1 MNILIAGAWPY
12 ANGSLHI
19 GHIAAL
25 LPGDILARYFRLK
38 GENVCYVSG
47 SDCHGTPIQIR
58 ASKEGVSPN
67 EIADRFHNEFK
78 ECFERLGF
86 SYDLYNKTS
95 DEYHIDFVQGF
106 FKRLLESGYIYKK
119 TELQA
124 YCSRCD
130 QFLPDRFV
138 VGVCPSCNSV
148 ARGDQCDICSDLL
161 EPSTLKEPK
170 CTICGE
176 TPEFKASE
184 HFYLSLSSF
193 EEFIREYIDSSTG
206 WRENAINLSKRYV
219 DEGLRDRAITRDLK
233 WGVQVPLEGFEDK
246 RIYVWV
252 EAVLGYLSA
261 SKKYSEERGLN
272 WEELWSDTALHYYVH
287 GKDNIPFHSIILPA
301 LLKAHGNLHL
311 PDRIISSEY
320 LTLEGKK
327 ISTSQNWAVWVLDLL
342 SRYQSDTL
350 RYFFIGNG
358 PEKRDGDFSF
368 RELINSHNGELLGAY
383 GNFVNRTLVF
393 IQKSFEGKVP
403 DGKLDKS
410 IENQLIRLY
419 ENIGR
424 LIEEGSFK
432 EALESIFLFIR
443 SANKYFDEKQPWL
456 TVKSDISNCKDTV
469 YTCVQIIANL
479 SVLLEPFLPFSS
491 AEVHNMLK
499 IKDIKWEFFEVDSN
513 TEIENVKVL
522 FERIEKSRIEEEV
535 YRLKK

>member
-67 EIADRFHNEFK
+67 EIADKFHNEFK
-78 ECFERLGF
+78 ECFEKLGF

-176 TPEFKASE
+176 TPEFKPSE

-193 EEFIREYIDSSTG
+193 EEFI
-206 WRENAINLSKRYV
+206 
-219 DEGLRDRAITRDLK
+219 
-233 WGVQVPLEGFEDK
+233 
-246 RIYVWV
+246 
-252 EAVLGYLSA
+252 
-261 SKKYSEERGLN
+261 
-272 WEELWSDTALHYYVH
+272 
-287 GKDNIPFHSIILPA
+287 
-301 LLKAHGNLHL
+301 
-311 PDRIISSEY
+311 
-320 LTLEGKK
+320 
-327 ISTSQNWAVWVLDLL
+327 
-342 SRYQSDTL
+342 
-350 RYFFIGNG
+350 
-358 PEKRDGDFSF
+358 
-368 RELINSHNGELLGAY
+368 
-383 GNFVNRTLVF
+383 
-393 IQKSFEGKVP
+393 
-403 DGKLDKS
+403 
-410 IENQLIRLY
+410 
-419 ENIGR
+419 
-424 LIEEGSFK
+424 
-432 EALESIFLFIR
+432 
-443 SANKYFDEKQPWL
+443 FDEKQPWL
-456 TVKSDISNCKDTV
+456 TVKSDISICKDTI
-469 YTCVQIIANL
+469 YTCIQIIANL

-491 AEVHNMLK
+491 AEIHNMLK